1 MKSAVNP
8 SSPMINPF
16 MTREPQEETEG
27 NDAKQDTPTLKRES
41 NEPENDKVKSAP
53 IETIQ
58 N

>member
-1 MKSAVNP
+1 
-8 SSPMINPF
+8 

-58 N
+58 NQSPARTNKIVDDQEV

>member
-1 MKSAVNP
+1 
-8 SSPMINPF
+8 